1 MQTKNKIL
9 KIIKWIYLAVIMIFV
24 FGFIFIITYQW
35 CLYVLLGFL
44 IVVLSL
50 YLTIHILRMKIY
62 LYTFPKCHYEFQIS
76 FLKDITSYNAG
87 IDAKVLVCPK
97 CALKEV
103 MKSKPRK

>member
-1 MQTKNKIL
+1 MQTKIKIL

-50 YLTIHILRMKIY
+50 YLTIQKIPLRRSAILPGGPFCVIGTLR
-62 LYTFPKCHYEFQIS
+62 S
-76 FLKDITSYNAG
+76 NFL
-87 IDAKVLVCPK
+87 
-97 CALKEV
+97 
-103 MKSKPRK
+103 